1 MAANPAPA
9 SSPVRLEGVT
19 KSYGSTTV
27 LHGVDLA
34 LDPGELV
41 CLLGPSGC
49 GKTTALRCIA
59 GLERVSGGRI
69 LLGDEDVTGV
79 PVSRRDIGMVFQ
91 QYSLFPHLS
100 VARNVEFGL
109 RMRRVDRAER
119 TRRVGELL
127 EIVGLDHLA
136 ERFPHEL
143 SGGQQQR
150 VALAR
155 ALVTRPRA
163 LLLDE
168 PLSALDAKVRVRLR
182 EQIRAIQTELG
193 ISTVFV
199 THDQEEALAISDRVA
214 VMEAGRIAQ
223 LGTPEE
229 LYRRPVSP
237 FVADFV
243 GLSNRVSGVL
253 DTHPDGAVV
262 RVQGAAIPVIGGKP
276 GAGLG
281 SALGAGSGAS
291 GSAVTAYVRPE
302 HVRLAPG
309 TPVRAQP
316 GPTTST
322 GIGAAG
328 IAATVVSSGFLG
340 SIRRTVVELSDGT
353 TLASQHGADVA
364 FQPGDA
370 VDVSFAAE
378 PVAVAPLG

>member
-1 MAANPAPA
+1 MAANTLPA
-9 SSPVRLEGVT
+9 STPVRLEGVT
-19 KSYGSTTV
+19 KAYGSNTV

-34 LDPGELV
+34 LEPGELI

-49 GKTTALRCIA
+49 GKTTALRSIA
-59 GLERVSGGRI
+59 GLEQVSGGRI
-69 LLGDEDVTGV
+69 LLGDEDVTNV
-79 PVSRRDIGMVFQ
+79 PVNRRDIGMVFQ

-100 VARNVEFGL
+100 VTRNIEFGL
-109 RMRRVDRAER
+109 RMRKVSREERDRRIAEM
-119 TRRVGELL
+119 L

-214 VMEAGRIAQ
+214 VMEGGRIAQ

-229 LYRRPVSP
+229 LYRRPASP

-243 GLSNRVSGVL
+243 GLSNRVAGSL
-253 DTHPDGAVV
+253 DSHPDGQIV
-262 RVQGAAIPVIGGKP
+262 RVQGVTIPVLTAELA
-276 GAGLG
+276 AGTD
-281 SALGAGSGAS
+281 
-291 GSAVTAYVRPE
+291 VTAYVRPE
-302 HVRLAPG
+302 NVRLTHLTEATAP
-309 TPVRAQP
+309 
-316 GPTTST
+316 
-322 GIGAAG
+322 AG
-328 IAATVVSSGFLG
+328 LAAATVVSCGFLG
-340 SIRRTVVELSDGT
+340 SIRRTVVQLEDGT
-353 TLASQHGADVA
+353 NLASQHGAELV
-364 FQPGDA
+364 FTPGES
-370 VDVSFAAE
+370 VGVSFASE
-378 PVAVAPLG
+378 PVAVAAIAA